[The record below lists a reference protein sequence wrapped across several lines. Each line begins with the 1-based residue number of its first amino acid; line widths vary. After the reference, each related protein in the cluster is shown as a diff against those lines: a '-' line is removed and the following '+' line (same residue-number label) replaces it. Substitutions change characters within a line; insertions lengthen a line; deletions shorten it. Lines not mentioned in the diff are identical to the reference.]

1 MVRVELVATAF
12 KMQAQAPAPAGD
24 CGGPQV
30 LAASS
35 PEAVDADDPL
45 IHLTRLVEMPAVPP
59 AGAELYVA
67 PSTYP
72 LSVEHTVW
80 HTEARAGEPHVQVY
94 LSPIDLDALGDTT
107 AAVAMLIGAGWDA
120 ST

>member
-1 MVRVELVATAF
+1 MVRVELVATAYS
-12 KMQAQAPAPAGD
+12 ML
-24 CGGPQV
+24 PQ
-30 LAASS
+30 SS
-35 PEAVDADDPL
+35 AEVADDL
-45 IHLTRLVEMPAVPP
+45 VHLTRLVEMPAVPP

-80 HTEARAGEPHVQVY
+80 HAEARAGEPHVQVY

-107 AAVAMLIGAGWDA
+107 EALAMLISAGWDT